1 MTKLSNI
8 LSAIPRRD
16 FIPDV
21 IWIDHDDGW
30 LVPLNRADDPDRWAA
45 LVDSGESLIIQV
57 DDGKPTD
64 KGAWPTS
71 SSSAPEVMLRML
83 AALDL
88 GPGMRVLEIGTGSGY
103 NAALLAEL
111 AGVGNVVT
119 VEIDESLADHAR
131 RALDASGHPV
141 EVVVAD
147 GASGHPPGAPY
158 DRVIVT
164 AAVHEVPYAWIEQTR
179 PGGLVLVPWAP
190 TVHPDCPLV
199 ALAVREDGTA
209 EGRFGDPGWFMPLR
223 GQRLSQQEQY
233 ATTERWTAMG
243 KPEATRFGVTV
254 TPEGQRI
261 WLDTPDNPV
270 S

>member
-1 MTKLSNI
+1 MANLSGVFRR
-8 LSAIPRRD
+8 IPRQE

-21 IWIDHDDGW
+21 IWIDRDDGW
-30 LVPLNRADDPDRWAA
+30 LVPLNRVDDPDAWAA

-57 DDGKPTD
+57 DDGRPAD

-83 AALDL
+83 DALDIRS
-88 GPGMRVLEIGTGSGY
+88 GMRVLEIGTGSGY
-103 NAALLAEL
+103 NAALLAEI
-111 AGVGNVVT
+111 AGPGKVTT
-119 VEIDESLADHAR
+119 VEIDESLAEHAQ

-141 EVVVAD
+141 KVVVAD
-147 GASGHPPGAPY
+147 GADGHPPGAPY

-179 PGGLVLVPWAP
+179 PGGLVLVPWAQ

-199 ALAVREDGTA
+199 ALPVHADGTA

-223 GQRLSQQEQY
+223 GQRLSQREQQET
-233 ATTERWTAMG
+233 AERWAAMG
-243 KPEATRFGVTV
+243 KPDATRFGVTV
-254 TPEGQRI
+254 TAEGQRV
-261 WLDTPDNPV
+261 WLDAPDNPIP
-270 S
+270 